1 MKETLH
7 NLKKVYQFG
16 REWNKSLLLSCI
28 FSFTFVVVHVI
39 YPMFTAKQITALTGG
54 LFEQLVFATLVI
66 FGFDLLAALRMFIIR
81 HNTQVYFR
89 GTFKTLQLSCA
100 KEILGIR
107 LKDFD
112 DNTSGVFIERINNDC
127 AAMAHVFTIGT
138 GNLTGIVSSIGVF
151 AAVLMTNWQ
160 TFVFYAAASA
170 LVTFLHLRRAKLV
183 NIQDKQVR
191 ATQENNTGLVG
202 ELVRGIRDI
211 KMLNAN
217 SPFVSAIAKSIE
229 KVTRKMFDMRGV
241 EMRYDLII
249 GWATAAIELMLILLL
264 IWLVNI
270 ESISIAT
277 AVVLFSYK
285 TKVMTNFIEKVGS
298 LIALLK
304 SFNLSANRV
313 FSLLDGGEFTK
324 EKFGERHLD
333 KVSGTFEFR
342 DVSFSYDGERR
353 VLDGISFKVDANE
366 TVGFV
371 GKSGVGKTTLFNLIS
386 RLYDVQDGSV
396 LLDGVDVRELDEESV
411 RSHVT
416 TISQSPYIFHMSIR
430 DNLKLVR
437 EDISEEEMR
446 EACRLACIDDYIMS
460 LPEGY
465 DTVVGEGG
473 VTLSGGQRQRLAIAR
488 AFIRKSEITLFDEAT
503 SALDNETQGKIQQA
517 IDNLKRERT
526 ILIIAHRLS
535 TVIGCDRLYFIE
547 NGRVADCGTHAELI
561 ERCAGY
567 RKLYESEMTA

>member
-1 MKETLH
+1 LH
-7 NLKKVYQFG
+7 NLKKVYRFG
-16 REWNKSLLLSCI
+16 REWNKSLILSCV
-28 FSFTFVVVHVI
+28 FSFAFVVVHVI
-39 YPMFTAKQITALTGG
+39 YPVFTAKQITALTGG
-54 LFEQLVFATLVI
+54 LFEQLLFATLVI

-127 AAMAHVFTIGT
+127 AAMAHVFTMGT

-151 AAVLMTNWQ
+151 IAVLLTNWQ
-160 TFVFYAAASA
+160 TFLFYAAASA

-191 ATQENNTGLVG
+191 VTQENNTGLVG

-229 KVTRKMFDMRGV
+229 KVTRKIFDMRGV
-241 EMRYDLII
+241 EMKYDLII
-249 GWATAAIELMLILLL
+249 GWVTAAIELMLILLL
-264 IWLVNI
+264 IWLVSI

-285 TKVMTNFIEKVGS
+285 AKVMTNFIEKVGS

-324 EKFGERHLD
+324 EKFGGKHLD
-333 KVSGTFEFR
+333 KVSGSFEFEN
-342 DVSFSYDGERR
+342 VTFGYDERK
-353 VLDGISFKVDANE
+353 VLDDISFRVEANE

-386 RLYDVQDGSV
+386 RLYDVQQGRVLIDGM
-396 LLDGVDVRELDEESV
+396 DVRELDEESV

-430 DNLKLVR
+430 DNLKLVK
-437 EDISEEEMR
+437 EDISDEEMR
-446 EACRLACIDDYIMS
+446 EACKLACIDEYIMS

-465 DTVVGEGG
+465 DTLVGEGG
-473 VTLSGGQRQRLAIAR
+473 FTLSGGQRQRLAIAR

-535 TVIGCDRLYFIE
+535 TVIGCDRIYFLE
-547 NGRVADCGTHAELI
+547 NGRIVDCGSHAELI
-561 ERCAGY
+561 ERCEGY
-567 RKLYESEMTA
+567 RKLYESEMNA

>member
-1 MKETLH
+1 
-7 NLKKVYQFG
+7 V
-16 REWNKSLLLSCI
+16 
-28 FSFTFVVVHVI
+28 
-39 YPMFTAKQITALTGG
+39 
-54 LFEQLVFATLVI
+54 
-66 FGFDLLAALRMFIIR
+66 
-81 HNTQVYFR
+81 
-89 GTFKTLQLSCA
+89 
-100 KEILGIR
+100 
-107 LKDFD
+107 
-112 DNTSGVFIERINNDC
+112 
-127 AAMAHVFTIGT
+127 
-138 GNLTGIVSSIGVF
+138 
-151 AAVLMTNWQ
+151 
-160 TFVFYAAASA
+160 
-170 LVTFLHLRRAKLV
+170 
-183 NIQDKQVR
+183 
-191 ATQENNTGLVG
+191 TQENNTGLVG

-229 KVTRKMFDMRGV
+229 KVTRKIFDMRGV
-241 EMRYDLII
+241 EMKYDLII
-249 GWATAAIELMLILLL
+249 GWVTAAIELMLILLL
-264 IWLVNI
+264 IWLVSI

-285 TKVMTNFIEKVGS
+285 AKVMTNFIEKVGS

-324 EKFGERHLD
+324 EKFGGKHLD
-333 KVSGTFEFR
+333 KVSGSFEFEN
-342 DVSFSYDGERR
+342 VTFGYDERK
-353 VLDGISFKVDANE
+353 VLDDISFRVEANE

-386 RLYDVQDGSV
+386 RLYDVQQGRVLIDGM
-396 LLDGVDVRELDEESV
+396 DVRELDEESV

-430 DNLKLVR
+430 DNLKLVK
-437 EDISEEEMR
+437 EDISDEEMR
-446 EACRLACIDDYIMS
+446 EACKLACIDEYIMS

-465 DTVVGEGG
+465 DTLVGEGG
-473 VTLSGGQRQRLAIAR
+473 FTLSGGQRQRLAIAR

-535 TVIGCDRLYFIE
+535 TVIGCDRIYFLE
-547 NGRVADCGTHAELI
+547 NGRIVDCGSHAELI
-561 ERCAGY
+561 ERCEGY
-567 RKLYESEMTA
+567 RKLYESEMNA

>member
-1 MKETLH
+1 MKETLR

-16 REWNKSLLLSCI
+16 RKWNKSLILSCV
-28 FSFTFVVVHVI
+28 FSFAFVVVHVI
-39 YPMFTAKQITALTGG
+39 YPVFTAKQITALTGG

-66 FGFDLLAALRMFIIR
+66 FGFDLLAALRMFIVR

-100 KEILGIR
+100 REILGIR

-127 AAMAHVFTIGT
+127 AAMAHVFTMGT

-160 TFVFYAAASA
+160 TFIFYAAASA

-191 ATQENNTGLVG
+191 VTQENNTGLVG

-229 KVTRKMFDMRGV
+229 KVTRKIFDMRGV
-241 EMRYDLII
+241 EMKYDLII
-249 GWATAAIELMLILLL
+249 GWVTAAIELMLILLL
-264 IWLVNI
+264 IWLVSV
-270 ESISIAT
+270 ESITIAT

-285 TKVMTNFIEKVGS
+285 AKVMTNFIEKVGS

-324 EKFGERHLD
+324 EKFGVRHLD
-333 KVSGTFEFR
+333 KVSGAFEFR
-342 DVSFSYDGERR
+342 NVKFSYDGERS
-353 VLDGISFKVDANE
+353 VLDGISFKVNANE

-386 RLYDVQDGSV
+386 RLYDIQEGSIMI
-396 LLDGVDVRELDEESV
+396 DGVDVRDLDEESI

-430 DNLKLVR
+430 DNLRLVK
-437 EDISEEEMR
+437 EDLADDEMH

-473 VTLSGGQRQRLAIAR
+473 FTLSGGQRQRLAIAR
-488 AFIRKSEITLFDEAT
+488 AFIRRSEITLFDEAT
-503 SALDNETQGKIQQA
+503 SALDNETQNKIQQA

-535 TVIGCDRLYFIE
+535 TVIGCDRIYFIE
-547 NGRVADCGTHAELI
+547 DGKVAASGTHHELI
-561 ERCAGY
+561 ENCENY
-567 RKLYESEMTA
+567 RSLYESEMTA

>member
-7 NLKKVYQFG
+7 NLKKVYRFG
-16 REWNKSLLLSCI
+16 REWNKSLILSCV
-28 FSFTFVVVHVI
+28 FSFAFVVVHVI
-39 YPMFTAKQITALTGG
+39 YPVFTAKQITALTGG
-54 LFEQLVFATLVI
+54 LFEQLLFATLVI

-127 AAMAHVFTIGT
+127 AAMAHVFTMGT

-151 AAVLMTNWQ
+151 IAVLLTNWQ
-160 TFVFYAAASA
+160 TFLFYAAASA

-191 ATQENNTGLVG
+191 VTQENNTGLVG

-229 KVTRKMFDMRGV
+229 KVTRKIFDMRGV
-241 EMRYDLII
+241 EMKYDLII
-249 GWATAAIELMLILLL
+249 GWVTAAIELMLILLL
-264 IWLVNI
+264 IWLVSI

-285 TKVMTNFIEKVGS
+285 AKVMTNFIEKVGS

-324 EKFGERHLD
+324 EKFGGKHLD
-333 KVSGTFEFR
+333 KVSGSFEFEN
-342 DVSFSYDGERR
+342 VTFGYDERK
-353 VLDGISFKVDANE
+353 VLDDISFRVEANE

-386 RLYDVQDGSV
+386 RLYDVQQGRVLIDGM
-396 LLDGVDVRELDEESV
+396 DVRELDEESV

-430 DNLKLVR
+430 DNLKLVK
-437 EDISEEEMR
+437 EDISDEEMR
-446 EACRLACIDDYIMS
+446 EACKLACIDEYIMS

-465 DTVVGEGG
+465 DTLVGEGG
-473 VTLSGGQRQRLAIAR
+473 FTLSGGQRQRLAIAR

-535 TVIGCDRLYFIE
+535 TVIGCDRIYFLE
-547 NGRVADCGTHAELI
+547 NGRIVDCGSHAELI
-561 ERCAGY
+561 ERCEGY
-567 RKLYESEMTA
+567 RKLYESEMNA

>member
-1 MKETLH
+1 MKETLR
-7 NLKKVYQFG
+7 NLRKVYNYG
-16 REWNKSLLLSCI
+16 REWNKSLILSCV
-28 FSFTFVVVHVI
+28 FSFAFVVVHVI
-39 YPMFTAKQITALTGG
+39 YPVFTAKQITALTGG

-100 KEILGIR
+100 REILGIR

-127 AAMAHVFTIGT
+127 AAMAHVFTMGT

-151 AAVLMTNWQ
+151 IAVLMTNWQ
-160 TFVFYAAASA
+160 TFMFYAAASA

-191 ATQENNTGLVG
+191 KTQENNTGLVG

-217 SPFVSAIAKSIE
+217 GPFVSSIARSIE
-229 KVTRKMFDMRGV
+229 KVTRKIFDMRGV
-241 EMRYDLII
+241 EMKYDLII
-249 GWATAAIELMLILLL
+249 GWVTAAIELMLILLL

-270 ESISIAT
+270 GSISIAT

-285 TKVMTNFIEKVGS
+285 ARVMTNFIEKVGS

-324 EKFGERHLD
+324 EKFGEKHLD
-333 KVSGTFEFR
+333 KVSGAFEFR
-342 DVSFSYDGERR
+342 DVSFGYDGGRR
-353 VLDGISFKVDANE
+353 VLDGISFKVNANE

-386 RLYDVQDGSV
+386 RLYDVQQGSV
-396 LLDGVDVRELDEESV
+396 MIDGVDVRELDEESI
-411 RSHVT
+411 RGHVT

-430 DNLKLVR
+430 DNLRLVN
-437 EDISEEEMR
+437 EELSDDEMR
-446 EACRLACIDDYIMS
+446 RACRLACIDDYIMS
-460 LPEGY
+460 LPDGY

-473 VTLSGGQRQRLAIAR
+473 FTLSGGQRQRLAIAR

-503 SALDNETQGKIQQA
+503 SALDNETQAKIQQA

-535 TVIGCDRLYFIE
+535 TVIGCDRIYFIE
-547 NGRVADCGTHAELI
+547 DGRVADCGAHHELM
-561 ERCAGY
+561 ERCEGY
-567 RKLYESEMTA
+567 RSLYESEMSV